1 MQAQANLQE
10 VVVCSRGTMLSLEN
24 SDACSSIERRKAV
37 EHKSAINKDAV
48 SGVAAVKQ
56 EEADKEEAVGVN
68 KRCWRCS
75 LSNRHLKKQNSSS
88 VLHIHKNRLLLYTI
102 IGIISTIATVDHLH
116 TFVINERALLT
127 QMGRQRYRTRR
138 RDKIKKRFCDETDE
152 PKLWNIF
159 SSGWRSLSTCEE
171 FDLSLR
177 RTKLGD
183 NGVKR
188 LMSQLGRKEYANG
201 KRRGKLRVLNL
212 QRQGITRRGAG
223 YIARW
228 LSADPLEVTAKTAHV
243 VDVDRIPTAAS
254 TSIFINL
261 EGNPIGLLG
270 FKYLQRAVEKAKING
285 MKVVIVG
292 GGGADDS
299 SQKSN
304 LDTQHVVKVGPITY
318 RKTRVAME
326 PWRLPVPIMK
336 KILGEDR
343 PFVRGMQVIAVLSL
357 GFAIGRASAAIR
369 LPYRLA
375 FVRNDIQ

>member
-1 MQAQANLQE
+1 
-10 VVVCSRGTMLSLEN
+10 MLSLEN
-24 SDACSSIERRKAV
+24 SDAYLSIERRKAV
-37 EHKSAINKDAV
+37 EDRSAIKTEAV
-48 SGVAAVKQ
+48 SEGSQSTMLAAVKQ
-56 EEADKEEAVGVN
+56 EEADKEEDVGVN

-75 LSNRHLKKQNSSS
+75 LSNRYLKKQNSSS
-88 VLHIHKNRLLLYTI
+88 VLHIHKNRLLVYI
-102 IGIISTIATVDHLH
+102 VIGIISTIATVDHLR
-116 TFVINERALLT
+116 TFFINERALLT

-138 RDKIKKRFCDETDE
+138 RDKIKARFCDETDE
-152 PKLWNIF
+152 PKLWNLF
-159 SSGWRSLSTCEE
+159 SSGWRNLSTCEE

-177 RTKLGD
+177 RTRLGD

-212 QRQGITRRGAG
+212 QRQGISRRGAG

-228 LSADPLEVTAKTAHV
+228 LSTDPLEVTAKTAHV
-243 VDVDRIPTAAS
+243 VDLDRIPTAAS

-270 FKYLQRAVEKAKING
+270 YKDLQRAVDKARING
-285 MKVVIVG
+285 IKAVIVG

-299 SQKSN
+299 SKKSN
-304 LDTQHVVKVGPITY
+304 LDTQHVVKLGPITY

-343 PFVRGMQVIAVLSL
+343 PFVRGLQVVVVLSI
-357 GFAIGRASAAIR
+357 GFAIGRASAAMR
-369 LPYRLA
+369 LPYRLSI
-375 FVRNDIQ
+375 VRNDVQ

>member
-1 MQAQANLQE
+1 MK
-10 VVVCSRGTMLSLEN
+10 SEN
-24 SDACSSIERRKAV
+24 MDAYLSIERRKAV
-37 EHKSAINKDAV
+37 ENRSAINKDAV
-48 SGVAAVKQ
+48 SGVTAVKQ
-56 EEADKEEAVGVN
+56 EEADKEEY
-68 KRCWRCS
+68 
-75 LSNRHLKKQNSSS
+75 LKKQNSSS
-88 VLHIHKNRLLLYTI
+88 VLHIHKNRLLIYVI

-127 QMGRQRYRTRR
+127 QMGRERYRTRR

-152 PKLWNIF
+152 PRLWNIF
-159 SSGWRSLSTCEE
+159 SSGWRWRRLSTCEE

-177 RTKLGD
+177 STKLGD

-188 LMSQLGRKEYANG
+188 LMSQLGRREYANG

-243 VDVDRIPTAAS
+243 VDFDRIPTAAS

-270 FKYLQRAVEKAKING
+270 FKDLQRAVEKARING
-285 MKVVIVG
+285 IKVVIVG

-299 SQKSN
+299 STKRN

-318 RKTRVAME
+318 RKTRVVME

-343 PFVRGMQVIAVLSL
+343 PFVRGMQVMAVLSV
-357 GFAIGRASAAIR
+357 GFAIGRASAAMR
-369 LPYRLA
+369 LPYRIA
-375 FVRNDIQ
+375 IVRNDIQ